1 MKAIMKL
8 MSSLVFCCSVS
19 FIRMSPVPVP
29 KKMRTGNNQLILM
42 SLLVVFFPPTTNTNA
57 TNAKTIPIVAT
68 KFSFSPNS
76 TTPAKVGNTTDN
88 LLDNEVTVTPERC
101 VEAVISR

>member
-1 MKAIMKL
+1 
-8 MSSLVFCCSVS
+8 
-19 FIRMSPVPVP
+19 MSPMPVP

-57 TNAKTIPIVAT
+57 TKANTMPMVAT
-68 KFSFSPNS
+68 KFSFSLNS
-76 TTPAKVGNTTDN
+76 TTPAKVGSTTDS
-88 LLDNEVTVTPERC
+88 LLDREVTVTPERC